1 MQAMKTN
8 YPYIRVIIFFTLCPL
23 LCGFI
28 YGVVGFGTMVL
39 YTEPHAEYKSFS
51 SMVAISLFLPV
62 AGALTGMFYFGIPA
76 FFASVFY
83 ALMGLQKAWYSYL
96 IVAVV
101 GGSVAHLWV
110 PVIFSDKYVHWDLF
124 NIVNVFFALGSSS
137 SLVIAYFAL
146 PKKL

>member
-1 MQAMKTN
+1 MQAMN
-8 YPYIRVIIFFTLCPL
+8 NEYPYWRIILLFTFCPL
-23 LCGFI
+23 AVGFI
-28 YGVVGFGTMVL
+28 YGFIGAFQIVFVRDYFVDRNFT
-39 YTEPHAEYKSFS
+39 S
-51 SMVAISLFLPV
+51 SVAVFLGLPI
-62 AGALTGMFYFGIPA
+62 ASAFTGLFYFGIPA

-83 ALMGLQKAWYSYL
+83 ALMALQKAWYSYL

-124 NIVNVFFALGSSS
+124 NVLNVFFALGSSS